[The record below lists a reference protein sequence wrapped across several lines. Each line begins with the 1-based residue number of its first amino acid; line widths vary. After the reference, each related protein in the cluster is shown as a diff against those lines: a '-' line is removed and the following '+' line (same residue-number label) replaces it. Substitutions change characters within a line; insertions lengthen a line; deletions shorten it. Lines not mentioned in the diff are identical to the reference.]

1 MRTQIF
7 QYILILSSL
16 SLSLS
21 VNAEPWVIQTVAGSG
36 ATGMSNGGDSGDGG
50 LATLAQL
57 NRPHGLAVDAQG
69 NVYIA
74 DSWNHRIRKVDN
86 QGRISTLA
94 GVGTP
99 GYNGDGIL
107 ASTAQLA
114 WPQAL
119 MIDSDGS
126 LYIADTGNN
135 RVRRV
140 SPEGLISTLAGNG
153 QCGYSGDGGPA
164 TQAKLNGPISLV
176 RNANGGLFYIVDG
189 NNHVIR
195 SLDAQG
201 IIRTYAGGGPFSETS
216 IGDGGPATDAQLW
229 SPIQAALDGA
239 GYLYVADMSN
249 NRIRRISPDGV
260 IETVVGAGY
269 RGNFASGYSGDGKLA
284 WEAEISLPEGL
295 AFDALGNLYIGDWGN
310 DVIRQVDLQGR
321 INTFAGN
328 GRYGYSG
335 DGGSP
340 RAAQLGGVFNLAVGQ
355 DGAVYFTDS
364 NSHRIRRIGSNR
376 PPVAVI
382 QAATQRGSAPLQ
394 VRLDGSASYDLEGPI
409 SAYHWH
415 SEFANP
421 GTGAS
426 YTLTLP
432 QAGTYQV
439 TLTVQ
444 DSLGASTAQSLTLQ
458 ADNNQAPVADFS
470 LTPSSGFAPLSV
482 QAEASTA
489 YDPDGQISAYQW
501 LADYAEVGTGVAV
514 NLHFDEAGMHQ
525 ITLRVTDNQGA
536 QSQLSRHVEVQTTL
550 TCAGEGRYAYSSG
563 LLHLPLVNIAGQAD
577 SWLAVTFRL
586 ESNGLFALEAIH
598 AVDAPA
604 DGETACVA
612 RYHHDGRLE
621 VPALSVPVPN
631 RRTEP
636 DLELAARFQA
646 QADFRFV
653 LTGLWLR

>member
-7 QYILILSSL
+7 RYILILSSL

-21 VNAEPWVIQTVAGSG
+21 VSAEPWVIQTVAGSG

-69 NVYIA
+69 NLYIA
-74 DSWNHRIRKVDN
+74 DSWNHRIRKVDH

-126 LYIADTGNN
+126 LYVADTGNN
-135 RVRRV
+135 RVRRIDT
-140 SPEGLISTLAGNG
+140 SGLISTLAGNG
-153 QCGYSGDGGPA
+153 QRGYSGDGGPA

-176 RNANGGLFYIVDG
+176 RNANSGLFYIVDG
-189 NNHVIR
+189 NNQVIR

-229 SPIQAALDGA
+229 SPIQATLDGA
-239 GYLYVADMSN
+239 GSLYVADMSN

-269 RGNFASGYSGDGKLA
+269 RGNFASGYSGDGRFA
-284 WEAEISLPEGL
+284 WEAEISLPQGL

-335 DGGSP
+335 DGGAIGP
-340 RAAQLGGVFNLAVGQ
+340 E
-355 DGAVYFTDS
+355 GAVYFTDS
-364 NSHRIRRIGSNR
+364 NSHRIRRLGPNR

-382 QAATQRGSAPLQ
+382 QADTQRGNAPLQ

-458 ADNNQAPVADFS
+458 ADTNQAPVAEFS

-482 QAEASTA
+482 QAEASAA
-489 YDPDGQISAYQW
+489 YDPDGQIREYQW
-501 LADYAEVGTGVAV
+501 LADHAEVGT
-514 NLHFDEAGMHQ
+514 
-525 ITLRVTDNQGA
+525 
-536 QSQLSRHVEVQTTL
+536 
-550 TCAGEGRYAYSSG
+550 
-563 LLHLPLVNIAGQAD
+563 
-577 SWLAVTFRL
+577 
-586 ESNGLFALEAIH
+586 
-598 AVDAPA
+598 
-604 DGETACVA
+604 
-612 RYHHDGRLE
+612 
-621 VPALSVPVPN
+621 
-631 RRTEP
+631 
-636 DLELAARFQA
+636 AARHRQSRGR
-646 QADFRFV
+646 DP
-653 LTGLWLR
+653 LEPSS